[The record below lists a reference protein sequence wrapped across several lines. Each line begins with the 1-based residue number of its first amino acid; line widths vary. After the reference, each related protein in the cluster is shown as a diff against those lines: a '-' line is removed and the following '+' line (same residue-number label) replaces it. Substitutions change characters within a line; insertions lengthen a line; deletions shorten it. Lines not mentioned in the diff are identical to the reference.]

1 MRFSIR
7 LDKLGLLVVVTVVT
21 HLSGC
26 TRSAAPS
33 CDLSRAAIAS
43 PLERI
48 IASDNARD
56 LAAVLSLY
64 TEDVIWLPPSGEV
77 LNGKAAIR
85 PRYEAL
91 FSVSLVSLASE
102 IIEVRAEGTT
112 GYVRGYIH
120 GTLTPLAGGEAAA
133 VNDKFMAIV
142 RCENG
147 TWRVSH
153 LMWSPRDLSQ

>member
-1 MRFSIR
+1 MRFSFR
-7 LDKLGLLVVVTVVT
+7 PDGLGLLVVVTLVI

-26 TRSAAPS
+26 ARTEAPS
-33 CDLSRAAIAS
+33 CDLSQAAIAA

-56 LAAVLSLY
+56 LAAVLSFY

-85 PRYEAL
+85 SRYEAL

-102 IIEVRAEGTT
+102 IVEVRGEGTM
-112 GYVRGYIH
+112 GYVRGYTH
-120 GTLTPLAGGEAAA
+120 GTLTALAGGEVAA

-153 LMWSPRDLSQ
+153 LMWSPRDQSQ